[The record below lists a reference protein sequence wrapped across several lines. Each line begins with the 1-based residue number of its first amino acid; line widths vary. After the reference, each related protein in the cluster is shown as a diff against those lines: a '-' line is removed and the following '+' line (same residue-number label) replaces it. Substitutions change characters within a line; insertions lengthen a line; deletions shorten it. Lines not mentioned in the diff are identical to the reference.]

1 MNILFAGS
9 PKSSSRILESL
20 ANLKSVNIIG
30 VLTKPDKRGKRGS
43 KLHESEVAKTAAQF
57 NLKVFKPE
65 SINEVDFKASIQCLN
80 IDLIVVVAYGKLIPN
95 WLLSFPK
102 IMCLNIHFSLLPKYR
117 GASPIQSSLLNGDS
131 ETGISFMQMTE
142 RLDEGGLISSKSISI
157 EDIDNKV
164 SVEERLTDLAIENME
179 SVFDMLKN
187 KNAII
192 INQDNSK
199 ASYCKKILKEDSI
212 TDFNDSAINILNK
225 FKAYFEWPGLSF
237 IFKGIEIKIHE
248 ILITDQKSVGAF
260 GTIDK
265 VSKNGLY
272 VNTSDFIIVI
282 TYLQFPNKQKIS
294 SLDVFNSYKSFFS

>member
-20 ANLKSVNIIG
+20 ANLKSVNIMG
-30 VLTKPDKRGKRGS
+30 VLTKPDKRGKRGTG
-43 KLHESEVAKTAAQF
+43 LHESEVAKTAAKF

-65 SINEVDFKASIQCLN
+65 SVNEVDFKASIQCLN
-80 IDLIVVVAYGKLIPN
+80 LDLIVVVAYGKLIPN

-102 IMCLNIHFSLLPKYR
+102 VMCLNVHFSLLPKYR

-142 RLDEGGLISSKSISI
+142 RLDEGGLISTKSISI
-157 EDIDNKV
+157 EDSDNKI
-164 SVEERLTDLAIENME
+164 SVEERLTDLTIENMD

-212 TDFNDSAINILNK
+212 TDFNDSAINISNK

-248 ILITDQKSVGAF
+248 ILITHQKSEGAF

-265 VSKNGLY
+265 VSKSGLY
-272 VNTSDFIIVI
+272 INTSDYIIVI

>member
-20 ANLKSVNIIG
+20 ANLKSVNIMG

-157 EDIDNKV
+157 EDVDNKI

-248 ILITDQKSVGAF
+248 ILITDQKSAGAF

-265 VSKNGLY
+265 VSKSGLY
-272 VNTSDFIIVI
+272 LNTSDFIIVI

>member
-20 ANLKSVNIIG
+20 ANLKSVNIVG
-30 VLTKPDKRGKRGS
+30 VLTKPDKRGKRGT

-57 NLKVFKPE
+57 NLKIFKPE
-65 SINEVDFKASIQCLN
+65 SINEVNFKAGIQCLN
-80 IDLIVVVAYGKLIPN
+80 LDLMVVVAYGELIPN

-102 IMCLNIHFSLLPKYR
+102 IMCLNVHFSLLPEYR

-142 RLDEGGLISSKSISI
+142 RLDEGGLISTNSISI
-157 EDIDNKV
+157 KDNDNKI
-164 SVEERLTDLAIENME
+164 SVEERLTDLTIENME

-187 KNAII
+187 KDAII

-199 ASYCKKILKEDSI
+199 ASYCKKIHKEDSI

-237 IFKGIEIKIHE
+237 IFKGVEIKIHE
-248 ILITDQKSVGAF
+248 ILVTSQKSTGAF
-260 GTIDK
+260 GTINK
-265 VSKNGLY
+265 VSKSGLY
-272 VNTSDFIIVI
+272 FNTGDYIIVI

>member
-20 ANLKSVNIIG
+20 ANLKSVNIMG
-30 VLTKPDKRGKRGS
+30 VLTKPDKRGKRGTG
-43 KLHESEVAKTAAQF
+43 LHESEVAKTAAKF

-80 IDLIVVVAYGKLIPN
+80 LDLMVVVAYGKLIPN

-102 IMCLNIHFSLLPKYR
+102 VMCLNVHFSLLPKYR

-142 RLDEGGLISSKSISI
+142 RLDEGGLISTKSISI
-157 EDIDNKV
+157 EDGDNKI
-164 SVEERLTDLAIENME
+164 SVEERLTDLTIENME

-212 TDFNDSAINILNK
+212 TDFNDSAINISNK

-248 ILITDQKSVGAF
+248 ILITHQKSEGAF

-265 VSKNGLY
+265 VSKSGLY
-272 VNTSDFIIVI
+272 INTSDYIIVI

>member
-20 ANLKSVNIIG
+20 ANHKSVNIVG
-30 VLTKPDKRGKRGS
+30 VLTKPDKRGKRGTG
-43 KLHESEVAKTAAQF
+43 LHESEVAKTAAKF

-80 IDLIVVVAYGKLIPN
+80 LDLMVVVAYGKLIPN

-102 IMCLNIHFSLLPKYR
+102 VMCLNVHFSLLPKYR

-157 EDIDNKV
+157 ENIDNKI

-179 SVFDMLKN
+179 SVFDVLKN

-212 TDFNDSAINILNK
+212 TDFNDSAINISNK

-248 ILITDQKSVGAF
+248 ILITHQKSEGAF

-265 VSKNGLY
+265 VSKSGLY
-272 VNTSDFIIVI
+272 INTSDYIIVI

>member
-9 PKSSSRILESL
+9 PKSSSRTLESL

>member
-20 ANLKSVNIIG
+20 ANLKSVNIVG
-30 VLTKPDKRGKRGS
+30 VLTKPDKRGKRGT

-57 NLKVFKPE
+57 NLKIFKPE
-65 SINEVDFKASIQCLN
+65 SINEVNFKAGIQCLN
-80 IDLIVVVAYGKLIPN
+80 LDLMVVVAYGELIPN

-102 IMCLNIHFSLLPKYR
+102 IMCLNVHFSLLPEYR

-157 EDIDNKV
+157 EDVDNKI

-237 IFKGIEIKIHE
+237 IFKGVEIKIHE
-248 ILITDQKSVGAF
+248 ILVTSQKSTGAF
-260 GTIDK
+260 GTINK
-265 VSKNGLY
+265 VSKSGLY
-272 VNTSDFIIVI
+272 FNTGDYIIVI

>member
-20 ANLKSVNIIG
+20 VNLKSINIIG

-157 EDIDNKV
+157 EDIDNKI

-260 GTIDK
+260 GTIVK

-272 VNTSDFIIVI
+272 VNTRDFIIVI

>member
-20 ANLKSVNIIG
+20 ANLKSVNIMG
-30 VLTKPDKRGKRGS
+30 VLTKPDKRGKRGTG
-43 KLHESEVAKTAAQF
+43 LHESEVAKTAAKF

-80 IDLIVVVAYGKLIPN
+80 LDLMVVVAYGKLIPN

-102 IMCLNIHFSLLPKYR
+102 VMCLNVHFSLLPKYR

-142 RLDEGGLISSKSISI
+142 RLDEGGLISTKSISI
-157 EDIDNKV
+157 EDSDNKI
-164 SVEERLTDLAIENME
+164 SVEERLTDLTIENMD

-212 TDFNDSAINILNK
+212 TDFNDSAINISNK

-248 ILITDQKSVGAF
+248 ILITHQKSEGAF

-265 VSKNGLY
+265 VSKSGLY
-272 VNTSDFIIVI
+272 INTSDYIIVI

>member
-20 ANLKSVNIIG
+20 ANLKSVNIMG
-30 VLTKPDKRGKRGS
+30 VLTKPDKRGKRGTG
-43 KLHESEVAKTAAQF
+43 LHESEVAKTAAKF

-80 IDLIVVVAYGKLIPN
+80 LDLMVVVAYGKLIPN

-102 IMCLNIHFSLLPKYR
+102 VMCLNVHFSLLPKYR

-157 EDIDNKV
+157 ENIDNKI

-179 SVFDMLKN
+179 SVFDVLKN

-212 TDFNDSAINILNK
+212 TDFNDSAINISNK

-248 ILITDQKSVGAF
+248 ILITHQKSEGAF

-265 VSKNGLY
+265 VSKSGLY
-272 VNTSDFIIVI
+272 INTSDYIIVI

>member
-20 ANLKSVNIIG
+20 ANLKSVNIMG
-30 VLTKPDKRGKRGS
+30 VLTKPDKRGKRGTG
-43 KLHESEVAKTAAQF
+43 LHESEVAKTAAKF

-80 IDLIVVVAYGKLIPN
+80 LDLMVVVAYGKLIPN

-102 IMCLNIHFSLLPKYR
+102 VMCLNVHFSLLPKYR

-142 RLDEGGLISSKSISI
+142 RLDEGGLISTKSISI
-157 EDIDNKV
+157 EDSDNKI
-164 SVEERLTDLAIENME
+164 SVEERLTDLTIENMD

-199 ASYCKKILKEDSI
+199 ASYCKKILKKDSI
-212 TDFNDSAINILNK
+212 TDFNDSAINISNK

-248 ILITDQKSVGAF
+248 ILITHQKSEGAF

-265 VSKNGLY
+265 VSKSGLY
-272 VNTSDFIIVI
+272 INTSDYIIVI

>member
-20 ANLKSVNIIG
+20 ANLKSVNIMG

>member
-1 MNILFAGS
+1 M
-9 PKSSSRILESL
+9 
-20 ANLKSVNIIG
+20 G

-80 IDLIVVVAYGKLIPN
+80 IDLIVVVAYGRLIPN

-157 EDIDNKV
+157 EDIDNKI

>member
-20 ANLKSVNIIG
+20 ANLKSVNIMG
-30 VLTKPDKRGKRGS
+30 VLTKPDKRGKRGTR
-43 KLHESEVAKTAAQF
+43 LHESEVAKTAAQL

-65 SINEVDFKASIQCLN
+65 SVNEVDFKASIQCLN
-80 IDLIVVVAYGKLIPN
+80 LDLIVVVAYGKLIPN

-102 IMCLNIHFSLLPKYR
+102 VMCLNVHFSLLPKYR

-142 RLDEGGLISSKSISI
+142 RLDEGGLISTKSISI
-157 EDIDNKV
+157 EDSDNKI
-164 SVEERLTDLAIENME
+164 SVEERLTDLTIENMD

-212 TDFNDSAINILNK
+212 TDFNDSAINISNK

-248 ILITDQKSVGAF
+248 ILITHQKSEGAF

-265 VSKNGLY
+265 VSKSGLY
-272 VNTSDFIIVI
+272 INTSDYIIVI

>member
-20 ANLKSVNIIG
+20 ANLKSVNIMG
-30 VLTKPDKRGKRGS
+30 VLTKPDKRGKRGTG
-43 KLHESEVAKTAAQF
+43 LHESEVAKTAAKF

-80 IDLIVVVAYGKLIPN
+80 LDLMVVVAYGKLIPN

-102 IMCLNIHFSLLPKYR
+102 VMCLNVHFSLLPKYR

-142 RLDEGGLISSKSISI
+142 RLDEGGLISTKSISI
-157 EDIDNKV
+157 EESDNKI
-164 SVEERLTDLAIENME
+164 SVEERLTDLTIENMD

-212 TDFNDSAINILNK
+212 TDFNDSAINISNK

-248 ILITDQKSVGAF
+248 ILITHQKSEGAF

-265 VSKNGLY
+265 VSKSGLY
-272 VNTSDFIIVI
+272 INTSDYIIVI